1 MTTAAD
7 ETGSK
12 ARPWHLRVWHGMT
25 APAWFSMLARNRF
38 AVSPRRVVRLVTVSL
53 ASLNN
58 SLLAL
63 VQHLLL
69 GRRIAQTRIHQ
80 SPIFVIGHWRSG
92 TTLLHELLALD
103 ERHTYPDTY
112 ACLAPRHFL
121 ISRYIYAWWAGLL
134 LPKRRPMDNLAV
146 GWNHPQEDEWAL
158 CTMGVPTP
166 YVEFAFPNRPPHYP
180 RYADLRGL
188 SEGELNR
195 WKRALV
201 WFLKCVS
208 FRSPKRIVLKS
219 PLHTCRLDVLSEL
232 FPDARFVHIVRDPY
246 TVYPSTIRLWR
257 RLAAAQALQVPT
269 LDGLEASVLANFNRM
284 YQAFE
289 SSRQRIKPNR
299 LCEVRYEDLVAD
311 PIRQMKRIYQE
322 LELGEFDQ
330 VRPAMEQYA
339 AGMSGYKTNRYQ
351 LSPQERA
358 KIAHQWRHFFQR
370 YGYSETDTPGEP
382 SASILPFSRRRH
394 VGAPV

>member
-25 APAWFSMLARNRF
+25 VSAWFSMLARNRF
-38 AVSPRRVVRLVTVSL
+38 AVSPWRAVRIVTVSL

-69 GRRIAQTRIHQ
+69 GRRIARTRIHQ

-103 ERHTYPDTY
+103 DRHTYPDTY
-112 ACLAPRHFL
+112 ACLAPSHFL
-121 ISRYIYAWWAGLL
+121 ISRYVYAWWAKIL
-134 LPKRRPMDNLAV
+134 LPKRRPMDNVPV
-146 GWNHPQEDEWAL
+146 GWKHPQEDEWAL
-158 CTMGVPTP
+158 CTMGIPTP
-166 YVEFAFPNRPPHYP
+166 YVVFAFPNRSPQYP

-188 SEGELNR
+188 SAGELNR
-195 WKRALV
+195 WKRAFV

-208 FRSPKRIVLKS
+208 FQSPKRIVLKS
-219 PLHTCRLDVLSEL
+219 PLHTCRVDVLSEL

-246 TVYPSTIRLWR
+246 AVYPSTIRLWT
-257 RLAAAQALQVPT
+257 RLWACQALQVPT
-269 LDGLEASVLANFNRM
+269 LDGLGESVLANFNRM

-289 SSRQRIKPNR
+289 SSRHKIKPNR

-322 LELGEFDQ
+322 LELGDFDA
-330 VRPAMEQYA
+330 VLPAMEQYV
-339 AGMSGYKTNRYQ
+339 AGMSGYITNRHQ
-351 LSPQERA
+351 LSPQERTR
-358 KIAHQWRHFFQR
+358 IAQEWRDFFER
-370 YGYSETDTPGEP
+370 YGYSRTATSPGHE
-382 SASILPFSRRRH
+382 
-394 VGAPV
+394 APPAAESPKAA